1 MGLQQQ
7 IAEAIMIA
15 IDELGGDPQ
24 GAIDA
29 ALRHRTIHDWLS
41 QETTKIALAGGAEML
56 IPGIQGLTI
65 PAGITYL
72 LHKMAHISWGIGAL
86 QGAYI
91 VETVDYS
98 DLRNILALWAN
109 ASYYNAQILEFR
121 ALSVNAFD
129 YALTDEG
136 SEIIVQRLQ
145 AATAQDDQVM
155 VNTLRVLRNL
165 AGSLAHDERAA
176 TMFRA
181 LMGVEHT
188 NQALVLARRR
198 AAELP
203 EPMRERQEINA
214 RISTRLAGRLAAQIS
229 TRVPARF
236 VMGFIPVAGAVF
248 NAIFN
253 AQTLRSMAN
262 TAVKYYEKGLTREEL
277 EVLPLQPGTPGA
289 TL

>member
-29 ALRHRTIHDWLS
+29 ALRHKDVDSWLS
-41 QETTKIALAGGAEML
+41 QETTKIAFAGGAEMI

-65 PAGITYL
+65 PAGISYL

-86 QGAYI
+86 KGAYI
-91 VETVDYS
+91 TETVDYS

-109 ASYYNAQILEFR
+109 ASYYNASILEYR
-121 ALSVNAFD
+121 AISLRAFT
-129 YALTDEG
+129 YALTQDG
-136 SEIIVQRLQ
+136 NDAITSRIQS
-145 AATAQDDQVM
+145 AAGQDDHVM
-155 VNTLRVLRNL
+155 TNTLYVLRSL
-165 AGSLAHDERAA
+165 AGTLADDERAITMMRSLVGTDA
-176 TMFRA
+176 TDDA
-181 LMGVEHT
+181 LM
-188 NQALVLARRR
+188 LARER
-198 AAELP
+198 AADMP
-203 EPMRERQEINA
+203 ESFKERQEINA

-229 TRVPARF
+229 ARVPARL
-236 VMGFIPVAGAVF
+236 VMGFIPIAGAVV

-262 TAVKYYEKGLTREEL
+262 TAEKYYDKAVTRQEL
-277 EVLPLQPGTPGA
+277 ETLLVQPSNPGA
-289 TL
+289 ES